1 MLDVTRTEKKY
12 DIGPL
17 EMADMKRRLG
27 VFMDSDPHNG
37 EKGYLVRSLYF
48 DTLSDTDFEEKV
60 EGYDEKTEDTSAGL
74 QHRRADGQ
82 ARGEGKN
89 GWLPAEAFAD
99 SEQG

>member
-37 EKGYLVRSLYF
+37 EKGYLVRSL
-48 DTLSDTDFEEKV
+48 
-60 EGYDEKTEDTSAGL
+60 
-74 QHRRADGQ
+74 
-82 ARGEGKN
+82 
-89 GWLPAEAFAD
+89 
-99 SEQG
+99 